1 MARIIPN
8 TPQRGAARNLLSV
21 VDSYY
26 APARDRMGE
35 AALQKGFGDVSKLV
49 GGMAQ
54 QRREEEITEV
64 KIQAQQDALVGD
76 DPDVEL
82 TKVRMGGLFRGNSR
96 AYNQVY
102 NETMGK
108 KAAIEFQNKAALD
121 YEKSGMKRSTDPN
134 RFREWMNERVD
145 GFLKDEQSQNPYFLA
160 GAMPYVQQATHNMS
174 AAHTRNIS
182 AQMERNHLAAIQTQA
197 DNIALKVGSGELS
210 IKEVI
215 GQMSGLNNQAYA
227 TGLDGPKARK
237 ALISSFLS
245 VADATDNKEMVDE
258 LLAAQKSG
266 TLRLTPSE
274 WNGVVNQGEAIQLD
288 IDRRVARQERVAT
301 AQAAAE
307 VAGLEDGVT
316 DFFNNPNNAAA
327 TFQQFLQAP
336 VDDSGMTMAEQI
348 NQSPNS
354 PELLK
359 KAKTAYD
366 TVTSIYEISE
376 TQSQLNQVAIN
387 SAINDGTITSEN
399 EFLSWR
405 QQAQKDG
412 FRFNNADI
420 KHAFSELEKLNDPE
434 ASFGTEAY
442 KTYRK
447 ATENRLINA
456 MTPDTDDLIPSFD
469 GTYQGTMADDLR
481 IRFQQ
486 SVDGYLNAIPP
497 NKRLDPTSIKEAIF
511 NAEKDVMDFFK
522 ENDPALFNKQFEDF
536 TTAVNKKEISWTS
549 NPYFAREAAELVKEQ
564 QRLEAVEL
572 QNMARNRA
580 DGAVDKRF
588 DRSDLELQQG
598 SSILFGEGDGLT
610 EPVMPNS
617 PEVQA
622 TVDAA
627 NAAQVEGQRVAEEN
641 RAVKVAEQEAKVAA
655 QKADDANLTSDSKIA
670 VEALNILENITP
682 ESALE
687 TLGKLQE
694 QFNLTVP
701 TNYQELKFFT
711 EDLQALQ
718 QEAGVNID
726 MDAFEKLYEAAL
738 RQVNNEPIVENP
750 ISAQVTVPEMSV
762 TPDGDEAP
770 TVQTL
775 SAKPVLQPSEPLQLE
790 VGEKLPEVATLSRT
804 QIPTLMPIADARKT
818 PQYPT
823 VLDDADVNTALDE
836 FNNMQASWRFSPSF
850 EPYGETIATPENS
863 LYIESLDDQIHG
875 ILSGELKEGDVVIRK
890 VRWSGGGGKVIA
902 SLIRKYDVE
911 SISSLYS
918 FDSDGKLVKK

>member
-1 MARIIPN
+1 MARITPQM
-8 TPQRGAARNLLSV
+8 PQRGAARNLLSV

-35 AALQKGFGDVSKLV
+35 AAIVNGIKDVSKTL
-49 GGMAQ
+49 GSAAQ
-54 QRREEEITEV
+54 AKRKEEITEV
-64 KIQAQQDALVGD
+64 KLQAQQDAIVGD

-121 YEKSGMKRSTDPN
+121 YEKSGMKNSTDPN

-174 AAHTRNIS
+174 AAHTSNIS

-197 DNIALKVGSGELS
+197 DDIALKVAKGE
-210 IKEVI
+210 IPIEDAI

-245 VADATDNKEMVDE
+245 VADATDNKEMVDA

-266 TLRLTPSE
+266 TLRLTPAE
-274 WNGVVNQGEAIQLD
+274 WNGVVNQGEGIQAD
-288 IDRRVARQERVAT
+288 IDRRVARQKRVAT

-307 VAGLEDGVT
+307 VAGLEDGVA
-316 DFFNNPNNAAA
+316 DFFNNPNNASA

-336 VDDSGMTMAEQI
+336 IDDSGMTMAEQI
-348 NQSPNS
+348 NQSPNT

-359 KAKTAYD
+359 KAKAAYD

-405 QQAQKDG
+405 QQSQKDG
-412 FRFNNADI
+412 LRFNNADI
-420 KHAFSELEKLNDPE
+420 KHAFSELEKLNDLE
-434 ASFGTEAY
+434 ASFGTETY

-456 MTPDTDDLIPSFD
+456 MTPDTNDLIPSFD

-486 SVDGYLNAIPP
+486 SVDGYINAIPP
-497 NKRLDPTSIKEAIF
+497 NKRQDPTSIKEAIF
-511 NAEKDVMDFFK
+511 NAEKDVMDFFR
-522 ENDPALFNKQFEDF
+522 ENDPSLFNKQFEDF
-536 TTAVNKKEISWTS
+536 TTAVNDNEISWTS
-549 NPYFAREAAELVKEQ
+549 NPYFAAEAAELAKEA

-598 SSILFGEGDGLT
+598 SSILFGEGEGVT
-610 EPVMPNS
+610 APVISNS

-641 RAVKVAEQEAKVAA
+641 RAAKVATQEAEVAA
-655 QKADDANLTSDSKIA
+655 QKAEDEQLVTDTSRAVNDLNNIVVDNISPKDFDKI
-670 VEALNILENITP
+670 LFRF
-682 ESALE
+682 
-687 TLGKLQE
+687 QE
-694 QFNLTVP
+694 EFNLTIP
-701 TNYQELKFFT
+701 TNHSELSSLMEDIRAVQE
-711 EDLQALQ
+711 
-718 QEAGVNID
+718 EAGVRLN
-726 MDAFEKLYEAAL
+726 MDIYEALFKAGL
-738 RQVNNEPIVENP
+738 RKI
-750 ISAQVTVPEMSV
+750 
-762 TPDGDEAP
+762 G
-770 TVQTL
+770 
-775 SAKPVLQPSEPLQLE
+775 
-790 VGEKLPEVATLSRT
+790 R
-804 QIPTLMPIADARKT
+804 
-818 PQYPT
+818 
-823 VLDDADVNTALDE
+823 
-836 FNNMQASWRFSPSF
+836 
-850 EPYGETIATPENS
+850 
-863 LYIESLDDQIHG
+863 
-875 ILSGELKEGDVVIRK
+875 
-890 VRWSGGGGKVIA
+890 
-902 SLIRKYDVE
+902 
-911 SISSLYS
+911 
-918 FDSDGKLVKK
+918 

>member
-1 MARIIPN
+1 MARITPQM
-8 TPQRGAARNLLSV
+8 PQRGAARNLLSV

-35 AALQKGFGDVSKLV
+35 AAMVNGIKDVSKTL
-49 GGMAQ
+49 GSAAQ
-54 QRREEEITEV
+54 AKRKEEITEV
-64 KIQAQQDALVGD
+64 KLQAQQDAIVGD

-121 YEKSGMKRSTDPN
+121 YEKSGMKNSTDPN

-174 AAHTRNIS
+174 AAHTSNIS

-197 DNIALKVGSGELS
+197 DDIALKVEKGE
-210 IKEVI
+210 IPIDDVI
-215 GQMSGLNNQAYA
+215 GQMSALNNQAYA
-227 TGLDGPKARK
+227 TGLDGPKVRK

-245 VADATDNKEMVDE
+245 VADAADNKEMVDA

-266 TLRLTPSE
+266 TLRLTPAE
-274 WNGVVNQGEAIQLD
+274 WNSVVNQGEAIQLD
-288 IDRRVARQERVAT
+288 IDRRVARQKRVAT

-307 VAGLEDGVT
+307 VAGLEDGVA
-316 DFFNNPNNAAA
+316 DFFNNPNNASA

-336 VDDSGMTMAEQI
+336 IDDSGMTMAEQI
-348 NQSPNS
+348 NQSPNT

-359 KAKTAYD
+359 KAKAAYD

-405 QQAQKDG
+405 QQSQKDG
-412 FRFNNADI
+412 LRFNNADI
-420 KHAFSELEKLNDPE
+420 KHAFSELEKLNDLE
-434 ASFGTEAY
+434 ASFGTETY

-456 MTPDTDDLIPSFD
+456 MTPDTNDLIPSFD

-522 ENDPALFNKQFEDF
+522 ENDPTLFNNQFKDF
-536 TTAVNKKEISWTS
+536 ATAVNDGEISWTS
-549 NPYFAREAAELVKEQ
+549 NPYFAREAAELVD
-564 QRLEAVEL
+564 AEL
-572 QNMARNRA
+572 QRMAQNRA

-598 SSILFGEGDGLT
+598 SSILFGEGEGVT
-610 EPVMPNS
+610 APVMSNS

-641 RAVKVAEQEAKVAA
+641 RAAKVATQEAEVAA
-655 QKADDANLTSDSKIA
+655 QKAEDEQLVTDTSRAVDDLNNLVVD
-670 VEALNILENITP
+670 NISPDEFDAILSN
-682 ESALE
+682 
-687 TLGKLQE
+687 LQE
-694 QFNLTVP
+694 EFNLTIP
-701 TNYQELKFFT
+701 TNHSELSSLMEDIRAVQE
-711 EDLQALQ
+711 
-718 QEAGVNID
+718 EAGVRLD
-726 MDAFEKLYEAAL
+726 MDVYERLYKAGL
-738 RQVNNEPIVENP
+738 RKI
-750 ISAQVTVPEMSV
+750 
-762 TPDGDEAP
+762 G
-770 TVQTL
+770 
-775 SAKPVLQPSEPLQLE
+775 
-790 VGEKLPEVATLSRT
+790 R
-804 QIPTLMPIADARKT
+804 
-818 PQYPT
+818 
-823 VLDDADVNTALDE
+823 
-836 FNNMQASWRFSPSF
+836 
-850 EPYGETIATPENS
+850 
-863 LYIESLDDQIHG
+863 
-875 ILSGELKEGDVVIRK
+875 
-890 VRWSGGGGKVIA
+890 
-902 SLIRKYDVE
+902 
-911 SISSLYS
+911 
-918 FDSDGKLVKK
+918 

>member
-1 MARIIPN
+1 MARIIPQ

-21 VDSYY
+21 VDTYY

-54 QRREEEITEV
+54 QRRQEEITEV
-64 KIQAQQDALVGD
+64 KIQAQQDAMVGD

-102 NETMGK
+102 NETLGK
-108 KAAIEFQNKAALD
+108 QAAIEFQNKAALD

-174 AAHTRNIS
+174 AAHTSNIS

-197 DNIALKVGSGELS
+197 DDVALKVAKGE
-210 IKEVI
+210 IPIEDAI
-215 GQMSGLNNQAYA
+215 GQMAGLNNQAYA

-245 VADATDNKEMVDE
+245 VADATDNKEMVDA

-266 TLRLTPSE
+266 TLRLTPAE
-274 WNGVVNQGEAIQLD
+274 WNGVVNQGEGIQAD
-288 IDRRVARQERVAT
+288 IDRRVARQKRVAT

-307 VAGLEDGVT
+307 VAGLEDGVA
-316 DFFNNPNNAAA
+316 DFFNNPNNASA

-336 VDDSGMTMAEQI
+336 IDDSGMTMAEQI
-348 NQSPNS
+348 NQSPNT

-359 KAKTAYD
+359 KAKAAYD

-376 TQSQLNQVAIN
+376 GQSQLNQVAIT
-387 SAINDGTITSEN
+387 SAINDGTIKTPN
-399 EFLSWR
+399 DFFSWR

-412 FRFNNADI
+412 LRFNNADV

-434 ASFGTEAY
+434 ASHSTEAY

-522 ENDPALFNKQFEDF
+522 ENDPTLFNNQFKDF

-572 QNMARNRA
+572 QKMAQNRA

-598 SSILFGEGDGLT
+598 SSILFGEGDGIT

-617 PEVQA
+617 PEMQA

-627 NAAQVEGQRVAEEN
+627 NAAQLESQRVAEEN
-641 RAVKVAEQEAKVAA
+641 KAAKLAAQEAEVAA
-655 QKADDANLTSDSKIA
+655 QAAEDEQLVTDTTRAVNDLNNIVVDTVSPEEFDA
-670 VEALNILENITP
+670 ILSN
-682 ESALE
+682 
-687 TLGKLQE
+687 LQE
-694 QFNLTVP
+694 EFNLTIP
-701 TNYQELKFFT
+701 TNRSELSSLMEDIRAVQE
-711 EDLQALQ
+711 
-718 QEAGVNID
+718 EAGVQLD
-726 MDAFEKLYEAAL
+726 MDVYERLYKAGL
-738 RQVNNEPIVENP
+738 RKI
-750 ISAQVTVPEMSV
+750 
-762 TPDGDEAP
+762 G
-770 TVQTL
+770 
-775 SAKPVLQPSEPLQLE
+775 
-790 VGEKLPEVATLSRT
+790 R
-804 QIPTLMPIADARKT
+804 
-818 PQYPT
+818 
-823 VLDDADVNTALDE
+823 
-836 FNNMQASWRFSPSF
+836 
-850 EPYGETIATPENS
+850 
-863 LYIESLDDQIHG
+863 
-875 ILSGELKEGDVVIRK
+875 
-890 VRWSGGGGKVIA
+890 
-902 SLIRKYDVE
+902 
-911 SISSLYS
+911 
-918 FDSDGKLVKK
+918 

>member
-1 MARIIPN
+1 MARITPQM
-8 TPQRGAARNLLSV
+8 PQRGAARNLLSV

-35 AALQKGFGDVSKLV
+35 AAMVNGIKDVSKTL
-49 GGMAQ
+49 GSAAQ
-54 QRREEEITEV
+54 AKRKEEITEV
-64 KIQAQQDALVGD
+64 KLQAQQDAIVGD

-121 YEKSGMKRSTDPN
+121 YEKSGMKNSTDPN

-174 AAHTRNIS
+174 AAHTSNIS

-197 DNIALKVGSGELS
+197 DDIALKVEKGE
-210 IKEVI
+210 IPIDDVI
-215 GQMSGLNNQAYA
+215 GQMSALNNQAYA
-227 TGLDGPKARK
+227 TGLDGPKVRK

-245 VADATDNKEMVDE
+245 VADAADNKEMVDA

-266 TLRLTPSE
+266 TLRLTPAE
-274 WNGVVNQGEAIQLD
+274 WNSVVNQGEAIQLD
-288 IDRRVARQERVAT
+288 IDRRVARQKRVAT

-307 VAGLEDGVT
+307 VAGLEDGVA
-316 DFFNNPNNAAA
+316 DFFNNPNNASA

-336 VDDSGMTMAEQI
+336 IDDSGMTMAEQI
-348 NQSPNS
+348 NQSPNT

-359 KAKTAYD
+359 KAKAAYD

-405 QQAQKDG
+405 QQSQKDG
-412 FRFNNADI
+412 LRFNNADI

-434 ASFGTEAY
+434 ASFGTETY

-456 MTPDTDDLIPSFD
+456 MTPDTNDLIPSFD

-522 ENDPALFNKQFEDF
+522 ENDPTLFNNQFKDF
-536 TTAVNKKEISWTS
+536 ATAVNDGEISWTS
-549 NPYFAREAAELVKEQ
+549 NPYFAREAAELVD
-564 QRLEAVEL
+564 AEL
-572 QNMARNRA
+572 QRMAQNRA

-598 SSILFGEGDGLT
+598 SSILFGEGEGVT
-610 EPVMPNS
+610 EPVMSNS

-627 NAAQVEGQRVAEEN
+627 NEAQVEGQRVAEEN
-641 RAVKVAEQEAKVAA
+641 RAAKVATQEAEVAA
-655 QKADDANLTSDSKIA
+655 QKAEDEQLVTDTSRAVDDLNNLVVD
-670 VEALNILENITP
+670 NISPDEFDAILSN
-682 ESALE
+682 
-687 TLGKLQE
+687 LQE
-694 QFNLTVP
+694 EFNLTIP
-701 TNYQELKFFT
+701 TNHSELSSLMEDIRAVQE
-711 EDLQALQ
+711 
-718 QEAGVNID
+718 EAGVRLD
-726 MDAFEKLYEAAL
+726 MDVYERLYKAGL
-738 RQVNNEPIVENP
+738 RKI
-750 ISAQVTVPEMSV
+750 
-762 TPDGDEAP
+762 G
-770 TVQTL
+770 
-775 SAKPVLQPSEPLQLE
+775 
-790 VGEKLPEVATLSRT
+790 R
-804 QIPTLMPIADARKT
+804 
-818 PQYPT
+818 
-823 VLDDADVNTALDE
+823 
-836 FNNMQASWRFSPSF
+836 
-850 EPYGETIATPENS
+850 
-863 LYIESLDDQIHG
+863 
-875 ILSGELKEGDVVIRK
+875 
-890 VRWSGGGGKVIA
+890 
-902 SLIRKYDVE
+902 
-911 SISSLYS
+911 
-918 FDSDGKLVKK
+918 